1 MRSGIEY
8 YSDLKIS
15 ADGKHL
21 YGTYF
26 GYYGSP
32 SVTVLDITPAGTV
45 GYNSAIGVGPVWD
58 HDAMQSE
65 FTNNTYNVALS
76 PDGRRMYVTYGVTT
90 VATGTGGHT
99 SASFITDAQGRTW
112 MITGG
117 YSAVGVI
124 DIDPATG
131 RGTEVARIAVPAGT
145 QDVAVSPDGNTIYMT
160 SWDGKSVTMINTA
173 TNAIT
178 GGFTTDVTPATS
190 ARSLTFYGEGYF
202 TRFVAVG
209 PNGTVYV
216 TDYDDGKLYATTVG
230 STAV

>member
-1 MRSGIEY
+1 MAR
-8 YSDLKIS
+8 
-15 ADGKHL
+15 
-21 YGTYF
+21 T
-26 GYYGSP
+26 
-32 SVTVLDITPAGTV
+32 SVTTEVQVSQCSTSPLPALF